1 MKYPWPKTRSCQPTV
16 AKPTLTLDLRE
27 EKQSVL
33 ELRQDPQTLVQAL
46 QPSWGAS
53 LPEPA
58 HVCLWL
64 PLSFMIS
71 WTFWV
76 EEMLWIHIT
85 FLFNLFWLTQTW
97 LTSMPPKIK
106 ERNHFKST
114 RAYSPILLHERYFVA
129 YSAMGGANLLF
140 LQGVFCNSSISSHWV
155 PFWQLK
161 IFLPSGP
168 LSINFSIWYS
178 ENECLPKMKEKAATI
193 DWFLSVSSVARAWDF
208 IRIL

>member
-1 MKYPWPKTRSCQPTV
+1 MAKNKSHISQLWQSQPWLSTWEKKSNQISNFVRI
-16 AKPTLTLDLRE
+16 LR
-27 EKQSVL
+27 
-33 ELRQDPQTLVQAL
+33 PLVQVL

-58 HVCLWL
+58 HVCLWP

-76 EEMLWIHIT
+76 EETLWIRIT

-106 ERNHFKST
+106 ERNHFKSI

-161 IFLPSGP
+161 IFYRQGL
-168 LSINFSIWYS
+168 
-178 ENECLPKMKEKAATI
+178 
-193 DWFLSVSSVARAWDF
+193 
-208 IRIL
+208 